1 MTAPIE
7 KPRGVLRQRLGAG
20 AFLHDHRAPSPALAG
35 VVEHYWQVSWD
46 LRGLPP
52 QTQETLPHP
61 NVHLVVESGQARIY
75 GVHTGRFTRVL
86 AGQERVFGIKF
97 KAGAFQ
103 PFLRAPV
110 SSLLNRSLAVTDVF
124 GAEAGRFADDVLA
137 CADIDAMAAVAEPLL
152 LRHRPAPDPEIERVG
167 ALVADLAADRSLAT
181 VERVAAG
188 NGLTVRALQRL
199 FRHYIG
205 VGPKWVIGRYR
216 LHEAIA
222 QLQAGKPVVWTEL
235 ALELGYF
242 DQAHFIRDFRAL
254 VGRSP
259 ADYLRVENHAAA
271 PVQPGTGLSQ
281 TDPSQSDPSESTGTS
296 RPRPRSAAR

>member
-1 MTAPIE
+1 MTAPTG

-20 AFLHDHRAPSPALAG
+20 AFQHDRRAPSPALAG
-35 VVEHYWQVSWD
+35 LVEHYWQVGWD

-61 NVHLVVESGQARIY
+61 NVHLVVESGRADVY

-86 AGQERVFGIKF
+86 AGQDRVFGIKF
-97 KAGAFQ
+97 RAGAFQ

-110 SSLLNRSLAVTDVF
+110 STLLNRSMRMTEAF
-124 GAEAGRFADDVLA
+124 GAGEERFARDILA
-137 CADIDAMAAVAEPLL
+137 CPDIDAMAAVAERML
-152 LRHRPAPDPEIERVG
+152 LRHRPAPDPEVERIG
-167 ALVADLAADRSLAT
+167 ALVADLVADRSLTT
-181 VERVAAG
+181 VERVASRH
-188 NGLTVRALQRL
+188 GLGVRALQRL
-199 FRHYIG
+199 FRHYVG

-216 LHEAIA
+216 LHEAVA
-222 QLQAGKPVVWTEL
+222 QLQAGKPIAWTGL

-259 ADYLRVENHAAA
+259 ADYMRAENTAAMQELA
-271 PVQPGTGLSQ
+271 RA
-281 TDPSQSDPSESTGTS
+281 S
-296 RPRPRSAAR
+296 RPKPRSAAR